1 MDSWLNQEALNKA
14 LNIYRA
20 AMRSFIIFHLK
31 RIPGTNV
38 EDVVIDSVGDWRA
51 DEIDRILSESDRDI
65 ESVIDINDF
74 PHLVH
79 KNWGD
84 AFERTLNDDKTFRN
98 QLWLIVECRNADW
111 AHPPEGDAE
120 CESTRA
126 HLFLIADVLG
136 KINKSDAKDRV
147 EVIRDGLDDTA
158 ERLADTEE
166 RLKEMEAEN
175 VEYKKSI
182 AEVAGHLETEKSEKF
197 KYEKD
202 NATLSK
208 QIDEKEKR
216 LKKLSKQL
224 KNAKA
229 ATDKYKKNLAGTKQ
243 RLEKSETEKNDH
255 KKHLETTSTELESV
269 KVERSTFE
277 ERLTA
282 TSNELVLVQA
292 KKNASERYLTV
303 TRNLLTTV
311 AIGDQAV
318 FPSLGTDSTVRI
330 LDRRNIDKKNYIL
343 NLLEQKQPVIIYVQ
357 SEEKIDELLVLVGPE
372 KAAVIG
378 RHDERTSETEETEI
392 LEKLENRE
400 LIAVVSNATFSTL
413 APSNCVEH
421 FVFCHLVPS
430 LDTFF
435 KRCQPAFTPENNNYL
450 HLIYNNEEDIAGL
463 NQWLTQK
470 YPDKEALRESYR
482 ELKELATA
490 NGGYVKLEEVYNALN
505 MVELEVATGLVI
517 FEELGFLERDGKGTI
532 TLFLSPIPRGLEE
545 SDTYRR
551 GEELKKETAEFRA
564 FQLEYSIEQIWEE
577 ILERLNIESEQI
589 LRENSI
595 HEIPFRISE
604 TEGDYLKDSQMP
616 AEQSTEMV
624 EKDSGVSDEIAET
637 DHAIKPRRANAK
649 VTDKTKYRKKK
660 HSIAERYVAETTVE
674 DRDGIAAKVVELRI
688 NATGSKPLA
697 WKKIREKLGLQNAQ
711 FHEVIRHSE
720 GYRKAVIQRIKSL
733 KAQEG
738 GWEYNG
744 KLEVLTGIELTE
756 KELE

>member
-255 KKHLETTSTELESV
+255 KKHLKTISKELETA
-269 KVERSTFE
+269 KVERSTSE

-282 TSNELVLVQA
+282 TSNELASVQVD
-292 KKNASERYLTV
+292 KNASEKHLTV

-357 SEEKIDELLVLVGPE
+357 SEEKIGELLALVGPE

-378 RHDERTSETEETEI
+378 RHDERTSEAEEAEI
-392 LEKLENRE
+392 LEKLEKGE
-400 LIAVVSNATFSTL
+400 LIAIVSNTTLSTL

-421 FVFCHLVPS
+421 FVFCHLVPD

-517 FEELGFLERDGKGTI
+517 FEELGFLERDGKGTV

-616 AEQSTEMV
+616 VEQSTEMV

-738 GWEYNG
+738 GWEYSG